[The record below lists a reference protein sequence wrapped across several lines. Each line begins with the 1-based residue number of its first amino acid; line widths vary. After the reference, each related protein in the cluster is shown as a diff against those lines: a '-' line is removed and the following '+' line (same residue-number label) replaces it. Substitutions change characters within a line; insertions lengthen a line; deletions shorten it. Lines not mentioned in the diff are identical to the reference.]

1 VAIARALA
9 NEPPLLLADEPTGAL
24 DAETSEQILRL
35 LLRLRDQRQMTV
47 LLVTNDEVVSQQA
60 DRVLRLR
67 DGKIDGGAENHA
79 RSV

>member
-1 VAIARALA
+1 
-9 NEPPLLLADEPTGAL
+9 
-24 DAETSEQILRL
+24 
-35 LLRLRDQRQMTV
+35 MTV